1 MASAVSMYSASIPG
15 FIRALRGLA
24 HVLGLGEAHAR
35 DEGILPDALLQLRLI
50 DDMYP
55 LARQVQIATDMA
67 RNGASRLAGRDVVS
81 VADDETTLGQ
91 LQARIARTIAHLEA
105 FAPAQFEGSESRP
118 VTIKVGDGTMDFDGH
133 DYLFGFVLPNLYF
146 HVTTA
151 YAILRQA
158 GVPLSKPDFFGRS
171 MPTRN

>member
-1 MASAVSMYSASIPG
+1 MSRPVSMYSASIPG
-15 FIRALRGLA
+15 FIRALNGLS

-35 DEGILPDALLQLRLI
+35 ADGIVPDSLLQLRLI

-81 VADDETTLGQ
+81 VADDEVTLDQ

-105 FAPAQFEGSESRP
+105 FAPAQFEGAESLP
-118 VTIKVGDGTMDFDGH
+118 VTIKVGDGTMDFEGH
-133 DYLFGFVLPNLYF
+133 NYLFGFVLPNLYF

-158 GVPLSKPDFFGRS
+158 GVPLSKPDFFGRA
-171 MPTRN
+171 MPTRG